1 MLACFYKH
9 NIVALCQNLYIY
21 PKNMLTFEMKLIKF
35 VSNKAAALLSHLL
48 VEFTSHFFP
57 SALER
62 TLRSR
67 LM

>member
-1 MLACFYKH
+1 MLACFFKH
-9 NIVALCQNLYIY
+9 NIVALCQNLYLYIY
-21 PKNMLTFEMKLIKF
+21 PKNIRDETLIKF
-35 VSNKAAALLSHLL
+35 ESNKAAALLSHLL